1 MYKSLI
7 PMTYYLLPK
16 TSCYLF
22 NHIDIAIEN
31 DNPAPIISDTLS
43 TYLYKIKEKITQNEK
58 QWDINKKYT
67 NPYEY
72 IHSNIPMKKKS
83 VCKYNPLSR
92 SFFKMVEIIRTFNV
106 KFETPINT
114 FHLAEGPGGFIE
126 AINYLRKN
134 HADKYVGITLIDVHD
149 INIPSWKKSEKYLKE
164 NPNIELEYGCTKDGN
179 ILSLENFDYCIN
191 KYGPTM
197 EIITGDGGFD
207 FSSDFNKQ
215 ELYITNLLFAQI
227 AFAICMQKKGGVFIL
242 KIFDSFYQ
250 HTIDIMYILS
260 SLYEKVYIIKPQT
273 SRYANSEKYLVCSN
287 FIMENNSQTYPI
299 FRNAFAKMYAMDSSQ
314 HIIRFLKIPVSFHFM
329 KKIEEYNLIFGEK
342 QIQNIYFTLNL
353 INNKNKTEKIDSLI
367 KVNIQ
372 KSIKWCIKN
381 EIPYNIF
388 YNSSNIF
395 IQNNIMM

>member
-1 MYKSLI
+1 
-7 PMTYYLLPK
+7 MTYYLLPK
-16 TSCYLF
+16 TSCYTY
-22 NHIDIAIEN
+22 NYINIQSN
-31 DNPAPIISDTLS
+31 DNTPMPIISNTLS
-43 TYLYKIKEKITQNEK
+43 SYLFKIKEKISENEK

-92 SFFKMVEIIRTFNV
+92 SFFKMIEMMKTFNIN
-106 KFETPINT
+106 FDHAINT

-126 AINYLRKN
+126 AINYIRKN
-134 HADKYVGITLIDVHD
+134 PDDKYVGMTLIDLND
-149 INIPSWKKSEKYLKE
+149 SNIPSWKKSEKYLKE
-164 NPNIELEYGCTKDGN
+164 NPNIELEYGITQDGN
-179 ILSLENFDYCIN
+179 ILSLANFEYCIN
-191 KYGPTM
+191 KYGSTM

-207 FSSDFNKQ
+207 FSFDFNKQ
-215 ELYITNLLFAQI
+215 ELSIARLLFAQI

-242 KIFDSFYQ
+242 KIFDSFYA
-250 HTIDIMYILS
+250 HTIDIIHILS
-260 SLYEKVYIIKPQT
+260 SFYEKVYIIKPQT
-273 SRYANSEKYLVCSN
+273 SRYANSEKYIVCNN
-287 FIMENNSQTYPI
+287 FIMENNIEFYP
-299 FRNAFAKMYAMDSSQ
+299 FFKTAFEKMDRMKESENID
-314 HIIRFLKIPVSFHFM
+314 RFLKIPICFHFI

-381 EIPYNIF
+381 EVPYNMF
-388 YNSSNIF
+388 TNGSNIF
-395 IQNNIMM
+395 LTNI

>member
-1 MYKSLI
+1 
-7 PMTYYLLPK
+7 MTYYLLPK
-16 TSCYLF
+16 STCYLY
-22 NHIDIAIEN
+22 NYIDIEFGN
-31 DNPAPIISDTLS
+31 KNPQPIISDSLS
-43 TYLYKIKEKITQNEK
+43 NYLYKIKEKISENEK

-92 SFFKMVEIIRTFNV
+92 SFFKMIEILKTFNIN
-106 KFETPINT
+106 FEMPINT

-126 AINYLRKN
+126 AINYIRKN
-134 HADKYVGITLIDVHD
+134 PEDKYIGITLIDIND
-149 INIPSWKKSEKYLKE
+149 NNIPCWKKSEKYLKE
-164 NPNIELEYGCTKDGN
+164 NPNIILEYGPTQDGN
-179 ILSLENFDYCIN
+179 ILSFDNFNYCVN
-191 KYGPTM
+191 KYGSNM

-215 ELYITNLLFAQI
+215 ELSITQLLFAQI

-250 HTIDIMYILS
+250 HTIDIIYILS
-260 SLYEKVYIIKPQT
+260 SFYEKVHIIKPQT
-273 SRYANSEKYLVCSN
+273 SRYANSEKYLVCNN
-287 FIMENNSQTYPI
+287 FMPENNNQIYPI
-299 FRNAFAKMYAMDSSQ
+299 FKNAFSKMSAMDSSQ
-314 HIIRFLKIPVSFHFM
+314 HIYRFLKIPVCFHFM

-388 YNSSNIF
+388 YNGGNIF
-395 IQNNIMM
+395 SQN

>member
-1 MYKSLI
+1 
-7 PMTYYLLPK
+7 MTYYLLPK

-22 NHIDIAIEN
+22 NYIDVEFGN
-31 DNPAPIISDTLS
+31 VNPDPIISDSLS
-43 TYLYKIKEKITQNEK
+43 MYLYKIKEKISENEK

-92 SFFKMVEIIRTFNV
+92 SFFKMIEIIKTFNIR
-106 KFETPINT
+106 FETPIYS

-126 AINYLRKN
+126 ALNYIRKN
-134 HADKYVGITLIDVHD
+134 PNDTYIGMTLIDTND
-149 INIPSWKKSEKYLKE
+149 NNIPSWKKSEKYLKE
-164 NPNIELEYGCTKDGN
+164 NPNIVLEYGTTKDGN
-179 ILSLENFDYCIN
+179 ILSLDNFNSCVN
-191 KYGPTM
+191 KYGSTM

-215 ELYITNLLFAQI
+215 ELSITKLLFAQI

-242 KIFDSFYQ
+242 KIFDSFYE
-250 HTIDIMYILS
+250 HTIDIIYILS
-260 SLYEKVYIIKPQT
+260 SFYEKVYIIKPQT

-287 FIMENNSQTYPI
+287 FIMENNAQTYPI
-299 FRNAFAKMYAMDSSQ
+299 FRNAFAKMSNMNSDQ
-314 HIIRFLKIPVSFHFM
+314 HIYRFLKIPVCFHFM

-395 IQNNIMM
+395 VTNNP